1 MLAVRALGPSCIM
14 AVKFQIKE
22 KIMPALQDQVALVTG
37 GGSGIGLGI
46 VKRFVAEGARVM
58 VLERVAG
65 RVQELE
71 AEFGGP
77 VKAVQGDVTR
87 LADNKKAVAEAV
99 SAFGKLDIFIA
110 NAGVF
115 DRFQRLDEIDDSKL
129 ETAFD
134 ELMSVNVK
142 GCFMGAKAALPELV
156 KSEGS
161 MTFTASVAGL
171 NSMGGGTIYTASKHA
186 VVGLVRQLAVE
197 SAPKVRVN
205 AGAPGGVMTD
215 LRGLEVMDQA
225 GESQFSQP
233 GFDQRLS
240 ANNPLEIAMNPEDL
254 AGAYVYLSSRTDA
267 RGITGTILKVDAGS
281 NLKWMRR

>member
-1 MLAVRALGPSCIM
+1 
-14 AVKFQIKE
+14 
-22 KIMPALQDQVALVTG
+22 MPALQDQVALVTG

-197 SAPKVRVN
+197 SAPNVRVN
-205 AGAPGGVMTD
+205 AVAPGGVMTD

>member
-1 MLAVRALGPSCIM
+1 LRKNTVNR
-14 AVKFQIKE
+14 E
-22 KIMPALQDQVALVTG
+22 ENMPALDGQVALVTG

-46 VKRFVAEGARVM
+46 VQRFVAEGAKVT
-58 VLERVAG
+58 VLERLSD
-65 RVQELE
+65 RVKELE
-71 AEFGGP
+71 TAFGGS

-87 LADNKKAVAEAV
+87 LDDNKRAV
-99 SAFGKLDIFIA
+99 SETVNAFGKLDIFIS

-115 DRFQRLDEIDDSKL
+115 DRFQRLDEIDDENL
-129 ETAFD
+129 EPAFD
-134 ELMSVNVK
+134 ELFAVNVK
-142 GCFMGAKAALPELV
+142 GCFLGAKAALPELM
-156 KSEGS
+156 KTQGS

-171 NSMGGGTIYTASKHA
+171 NSLGGGTIYTASKHA

-197 SAPKVRVN
+197 SAPTVRVN
-205 AGAPGGVMTD
+205 AVAPGGVMTD

-225 GESQFSQP
+225 GESQFSLP
-233 GFDQRLS
+233 GAGQRLS
-240 ANNPLEIAMNPEDL
+240 MNNPLELSMQPEDL